1 MSPQQQLPSKGW
13 SSVPDP
19 EKLVV
24 QPKQTATPAQGLERI
39 RFASAPLCLEAF
51 KTMAAEH
58 DTLGAFSLPIGDVRI
73 RDAKT
78 D

>member
-24 QPKQTATPAQGLERI
+24 QPKQTAT
-39 RFASAPLCLEAF
+39 SAPLCLEAF

>member
-1 MSPQQQLPSKGW
+1 
-13 SSVPDP
+13 VPDP

-58 DTLGAFSLPIGDVRI
+58 DTLGAFSLPKGMYEFAMRKQIE
-73 RDAKT
+73 KQT
-78 D
+78 SPP